1 MKIVIA
7 DTFGFDLRLS
17 MMDAHFLRIEL
28 RNCFAILSYIA
39 ILIIGKEEFK
49 SNSLRWTRPSAWLLK
64 SIRILS
70 HLSRCLLFI
79 SFIVLYLVLSICC
92 CLHCSLYSFILFSL
106 SLCHTLCL
114 CLFASLPLC
123 LSVSVSLCLSHC
135 LYMSLSPL
143 FPFWPLFHD
152 ATISS
157 QNKMISSILQ

>member
-106 SLCHTLCL
+106 SLSHSVSLSL

-123 LSVSVSLCLSHC
+123 LCLSLSLSLSLYVSVS
-135 LYMSLSPL
+135 SLPL
-143 FPFWPLFHD
+143 LTAFSWCNYL
-152 ATISS
+152 IS
-157 QNKMISSILQ
+157 K